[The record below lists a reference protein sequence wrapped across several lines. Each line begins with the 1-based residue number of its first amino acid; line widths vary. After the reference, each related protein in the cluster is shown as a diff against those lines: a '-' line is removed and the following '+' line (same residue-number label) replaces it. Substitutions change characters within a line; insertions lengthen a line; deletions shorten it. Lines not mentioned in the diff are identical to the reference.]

1 MVMTRERMSARVSTE
16 LARGA
21 VMIRLK
27 PRFPGRGPEA
37 SSCRFSVRAKPDW
50 LVSIIAGA
58 GFLLVSAATVRARG
72 EERAAEG
79 AEQPPPAATPVDVA
93 LKEAPSVH
101 RTVTIEWNPLALF
114 IDRFSLN
121 VVVVPGDHHAVVLSP
136 FYTWANTAEYS
147 TGLDAQGNMLGY
159 TLSVPSQTFK
169 GFGGELGY
177 RYYAGTGGPRGFFAG
192 PSFLLDAITATAYN
206 GAQTNFSGYG
216 LAVDAGY
223 QALVA
228 DAVSVSVG
236 AGAQYMF
243 TSKSIPSQQLPA
255 SIYANERLYPR
266 LLLSFGYA
274 F

>member
-1 MVMTRERMSARVSTE
+1 MVMTRERISARVSAE

-21 VMIRLK
+21 AMIRSK
-27 PRFPGRGPEA
+27 PRFLGRA
-37 SSCRFSVRAKPDW
+37 NRRW
-50 LVSIIAGA
+50 LARRLFAGA
-58 GFLLVSAATVRARG
+58 GFVFVSAATAGRVARA
-72 EERAAEG
+72 ESAE
-79 AEQPPPAATPVDVA
+79 PTTPTPAATPVDVQ
-93 LKEAPSVH
+93 LQEAPPPH
-101 RTVTIEWNPLALF
+101 RFATIEWNPLALF

-121 VVVVPGDHHAVVLSP
+121 VVLAPVDHHALIVSP
-136 FYTWANTAEYS
+136 FYTWASTAEYS
-147 TGLDAQGNMLGY
+147 TGLDAQGRPLPY
-159 TLSVPSQTFK
+159 TLSVPSQSFK

-177 RYYAGTGGPRGFFAG
+177 RYYAARGGPRGFFAG
-192 PSFLLDAITATAYN
+192 PSFLLEAITATAYS
-206 GAQTNFSGYG
+206 GSQTSFLGYG

-228 DAVSVSVG
+228 DTISVSVG

-266 LLLSFGYA
+266 LLLSLGYA